1 MDFASSFLDSLHTPP
16 HLTSGLDR
24 MTLCGTLYEQNTE
37 TSGQLITIYS
47 RGTIDAG
54 YPFFYDINGLDCY
67 CFLYTISG
75 TGRLENKQK
84 TQTYQL
90 TPGSIIFFDCRQ
102 HFTLETT
109 TAPWKFRTLFV
120 DGGNLPF
127 YMKNTHSSF
136 GCILDNILSGDFL
149 FFLNM
154 IFQNNTEKDI
164 LYKLSDE
171 KNMTNLC
178 AAFLSKYLEKNKET
192 FHIPSYLVEMKKMF
206 DTHYDQTYS
215 LDDLENSLGISK
227 YRLCREFSNV
237 FHESP
242 IHYLNRVR
250 ISNSKLL
257 LQNTNMKIHEI
268 GAQVGI
274 ENTNHFINLFK
285 RQEGTTPLIYR
296 EMRLS
301 K

>member
-1 MDFASSFLDSLHTPP
+1 
-16 HLTSGLDR
+16 
-24 MTLCGTLYEQNTE
+24 
-37 TSGQLITIYS
+37 
-47 RGTIDAG
+47 
-54 YPFFYDINGLDCY
+54 
-67 CFLYTISG
+67 
-75 TGRLENKQK
+75 
-84 TQTYQL
+84 
-90 TPGSIIFFDCRQ
+90 
-102 HFTLETT
+102 
-109 TAPWKFRTLFV
+109 
-120 DGGNLPF
+120 
-127 YMKNTHSSF
+127 
-136 GCILDNILSGDFL
+136 
-149 FFLNM
+149 
-154 IFQNNTEKDI
+154 
-164 LYKLSDE
+164 
-171 KNMTNLC
+171 
-178 AAFLSKYLEKNKET
+178 
-192 FHIPSYLVEMKKMF
+192 MKKMF

-296 EMRLS
+296 EMRLP

>member
-90 TPGSIIFFDCRQ
+90 TPGSIAFFDCRQ
-102 HFTLETT
+102 PFTLETT

-178 AAFLSKYLEKNKET
+178 AAFLSKY
-192 FHIPSYLVEMKKMF
+192 
-206 DTHYDQTYS
+206 
-215 LDDLENSLGISK
+215 
-227 YRLCREFSNV
+227 
-237 FHESP
+237 
-242 IHYLNRVR
+242 
-250 ISNSKLL
+250 
-257 LQNTNMKIHEI
+257 
-268 GAQVGI
+268 
-274 ENTNHFINLFK
+274 
-285 RQEGTTPLIYR
+285 
-296 EMRLS
+296 
-301 K
+301 